1 MFVNTYCLSALACR
15 TGDIFCLFCFSG
27 ESDVGDH
34 EAQDARRKGGE
45 KSIITL
51 IFRICLFL
59 LWLYFSPP
67 FPSAAHVWRF
77 PPPPPPRPP
86 LAYPPPCQSVKKK
99 ITPVLQSRSVWFMK
113 TESCRKLFTK
123 VESYGN
129 GGLLCSFMVHL
140 HGRTKTRVFLQTY
153 LRVS

>member
-1 MFVNTYCLSALACR
+1 MSLQNRRYLLPF
-15 TGDIFCLFCFSG
+15 LFFRRIG
-27 ESDVGDH
+27 RGRH

-51 IFRICLFL
+51 IFRIYLFL

-67 FPSAAHVWRF
+67 FPSAARVWRS
-77 PPPPPPRPP
+77 PPPPPRPP

-113 TESCRKLFTK
+113 SESCRKLLTK

-129 GGLLCSFMVHL
+129 GCLLCSFMVHL

>member
-1 MFVNTYCLSALACR
+1 MQDCASTLRLSLLLLVLVRSLLCLFVNTYCLSALACR

-51 IFRICLFL
+51 IFRIYLFL

-67 FPSAAHVWRF
+67 FPSAARVWRS
-77 PPPPPPRPP
+77 PPQPRPP
-86 LAYPPPCQSVKKK
+86 FAYPPPCQSVKKK

-113 TESCRKLFTK
+113 TESCRKLLTK
-123 VESYGN
+123 IESYGN
-129 GGLLCSFMVHL
+129 GGL
-140 HGRTKTRVFLQTY
+140 
-153 LRVS
+153 